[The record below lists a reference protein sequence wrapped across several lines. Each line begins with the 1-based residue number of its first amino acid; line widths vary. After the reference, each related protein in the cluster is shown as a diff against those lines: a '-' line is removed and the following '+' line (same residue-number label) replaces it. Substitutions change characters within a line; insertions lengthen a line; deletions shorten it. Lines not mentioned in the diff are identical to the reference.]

1 MDQTAGDRSKKC
13 IVSYSAF
20 ELFFMKSDYRFF
32 LQKSMNF
39 EDSVDPKTGF
49 GKVLRMKQPS
59 EERL

>member
-1 MDQTAGDRSKKC
+1 
-13 IVSYSAF
+13 
-20 ELFFMKSDYRFF
+20 MKSDYRFF
-32 LQKSMNF
+32 LLKSMNF

>member
-13 IVSYSAF
+13 IVSYSAL
-20 ELFFMKSDYRFF
+20 ELFLWKVITDFF
-32 LQKSMNF
+32 LLKSMNF

-49 GKVLRMKQPS
+49 RKVLRMKQPS